1 MANLHRL
8 MLILVVFSLA
18 QLALV
23 SGVLFGKVR
32 VYVINNLE
40 SGKKLHMHCQSGDDD
55 LGKHVIGHKDYFKW
69 SFYNNIWDTTLFWC
83 DFEWQHS
90 SGATVVGTFNIYD
103 AMRDQPRCYTTCEW
117 KVQRTGVYAFNL
129 NTRKWER
136 LYRWLLPDGLATHG

>member
-1 MANLHRL
+1 MGGFQKQMANLHRL

-23 SGVLFGKVR
+23 SGVLFRKVR

-90 SGATVVGTFNIYD
+90 SGATVVGTTPVSASIH
-103 AMRDQPRCYTTCEW
+103 A
-117 KVQRTGVYAFNL
+117 A
-129 NTRKWER
+129 
-136 LYRWLLPDGLATHG
+136 